1 MRDYWVANEGSQR
14 GTTMEHFKVRPL
26 SAAVA
31 TILAGISSQGMAQV
45 LDEFV
50 VTAER
55 RETALQQTPI
65 SIAAFNADTM
75 ELKGLET
82 IEDIATVTPNLD
94 IKGSRGTGN
103 VSPTYQIRGL
113 AGGGGLGERSAA
125 MYIDGVFMPR
135 TTGPYMSIVDVE
147 RIEVL
152 RGPQGTLFGRN
163 STGGAIRVFTKQPGP
178 EFDSYVRLTAGDYDR
193 QDVSAMVNVPL
204 SDTVFFRVQGGS
216 LEQDGYVQRGTQ
228 LLGSSE
234 DTLGRLQLAI
244 EPSDSLRVTFG
255 LSSTQSESD
264 GNPQDISTWDMNPT
278 LAFQGSR
285 ADWVSD
291 FLALAGQPR
300 LAVFNDQRIV
310 LDDYSMNDWC
320 FIDDPNPD
328 WDAACEQ
335 VNESDYTQ
343 FDVNLTVALTD
354 RWSFTSITG
363 LSDFESHGRTDWV
376 MLGTEMRLDDVESDV
391 VYQELQFN
399 ASWDRFDL
407 VTGMSYFQED
417 TTAGPGTAGP
427 NYERRGTSNFTTQAA
442 NGDAVAL
449 GGGPGGLFVTQNWD
463 TPQDAESIGVFA
475 NVAWHI
481 TDRLTL
487 TPGVRFA
494 YDEKKVTQI
503 RLASDDF
510 IPFGG
515 LPSQV
520 VYAEDD
526 WQDTDWRLTVDY
538 TITEDI
544 MIYATSSQA
553 YRAGAYSYQM
563 PTNPA
568 TGASLSS
575 GDAQTAAI
583 AAGTVAAFTPAESV
597 QNNEIGIR
605 SDWFDGRLRV
615 NLTYFDMAYTDRTGP
630 IQVAA
635 PGTPTGFIIQL
646 VNTGDVDLD
655 GFELEGQIAATDNIL
670 VDFSAG
676 KVNSL
681 VKDPCANNGDFL
693 FPGPVEDSYSVGGR
707 FMVPMDRGSNLTFG
721 LSYAYTGPQ
730 QTHPGATALTCF
742 NAVTGAANLFPN
754 WFFDSRYEQPDYSLV
769 NARVRYA
776 SASGNWEL
784 SVFANNL
791 TDEVYA
797 NYATRFGGGFW
808 DATALRAPPTPA
820 GAIVTNA
827 VQERSALG
835 NTMGRPREY
844 GVTFQYNFGG
854 GDSAD

>member
-1 MRDYWVANEGSQR
+1 MS
-14 GTTMEHFKVRPL
+14 HFSRRPL
-26 SAAVA
+26 SAAIA
-31 TILAGISSQGMAQV
+31 AILAGVSSQGAAQG
-45 LDEFV
+45 LDEFI

-65 SIAAFNADTM
+65 SVAAFTADTM

-82 IEDIATVTPNLD
+82 LEDIATITPNLD

-103 VSPTYQIRGL
+103 VNPTYQIRGL

-178 EFDSYVRLTAGDYDR
+178 EFESYVRLTAGDYNREDI
-193 QDVSAMVNVPL
+193 SAMINVPL
-204 SDTVFFRVQGGS
+204 GDNVFFRAQGGS
-216 LEQDGYVQRGTQ
+216 LSQDGYVQRGTQ

-234 DTLGRLQLAI
+234 DTLARLQLAI

-255 LSSTQSESD
+255 LSSTQSESN
-264 GNPQDISTWDMNPT
+264 GNPQDLATWDMNPH
-278 LAFQGSR
+278 LNFQGSR

-291 FLALAGQPR
+291 FFALVGQPR
-300 LAVFNDQRIV
+300 LDVYNDPDII
-310 LDDYSMNDWC
+310 LDDYTMPSWC
-320 FIDDPNPD
+320 FIDDADPD

-335 VNESDYTQ
+335 INESDYTQ
-343 FDVNLTVALTD
+343 FDVNLTLDLND
-354 RWSFTSITG
+354 RWTFTSITG
-363 LSDFESHGRTDWV
+363 LSDFESHGLTDWV
-376 MLGTEMRLDDVESDV
+376 MLGTERRQDDVESDV
-391 VYQELQFN
+391 VYQELQLN

-417 TTAGPGTAGP
+417 TSAGPGTAGP
-427 NYERRGTSNFTTQAA
+427 NYERRGTSNFITQAA
-442 NGDAVAL
+442 NGNGVAV
-449 GGGPGGLFVTQNWD
+449 GGGPGGLFVTQNWI

-475 NVAWHI
+475 NVTWHI
-481 TDRLTL
+481 TDRLNL
-487 TPGVRFA
+487 TPGVRWA
-494 YDEKKVTQI
+494 YDDKQVTQT
-503 RLASDDF
+503 RFASDDF
-510 IPFGG
+510 VPFGG

-520 VYAEDD
+520 VYAEKD
-526 WQDTDWRLTVDY
+526 WQDTDYRLTVDY
-538 TITEDI
+538 AITEDL
-544 MIYATSSQA
+544 MIYATSSKA
-553 YRAGAYSYQM
+553 YRAGAYSYTM

-568 TGASLSS
+568 NGASLSS

-583 AAGTVAAFTPAESV
+583 AAGTVAAFTPPESV
-597 QNNEIGIR
+597 QNDEIGIR
-605 SDWFDGRLRV
+605 SEWFDGRFRV

-655 GFELEGQIAATDNIL
+655 GYELEGQIAATDNFLI
-670 VDFSAG
+670 DFSAG
-676 KVNSL
+676 VVNSL

-693 FPGPVEDSYSVGGR
+693 FPGPVEDSYSLGGR
-707 FMVPMDRGSNLTFG
+707 FMVPMQRGGDLTFA

-730 QTHPGATALTCF
+730 QTHPGATARACF
-742 NAVTGAANLFPN
+742 NPVTGAQNFFPN
-754 WFFDSRYEQPDYSLV
+754 WFFDSRYEQPDYSLL

-776 SASGNWEL
+776 SPGGTWEL
-784 SVFANNL
+784 SLFGNNL
-791 TDEVYA
+791 TDEVYS

-808 DATALRAPPTPA
+808 DATVQTQGA
-820 GAIVTNA
+820 GNAIPD
-827 VQERSALG
+827 RSALG

-844 GVTFQYNFGG
+844 GMTFQYNFGG
-854 GDSAD
+854 GGGSAE

>member
-1 MRDYWVANEGSQR
+1 
-14 GTTMEHFKVRPL
+14 MEHFSRKPL

-31 TILAGISSQGMAQV
+31 AILAGVSSQGMAQV
-45 LDEFV
+45 LDEFI

-65 SIAAFNADTM
+65 SVAAFNADTL

-82 IEDIATVTPNLD
+82 MEDVATVTPNLD

-103 VSPTYQIRGL
+103 VSPQYQIRGL

-135 TTGPYMSIVDVE
+135 TTGPYMSIVDIE

-216 LEQDGYVQRGTQ
+216 LSQDGYVQRGTQ

-244 EPSDSLRVTFG
+244 EPSDALRVTFG

-264 GNPQDISTWDMNPT
+264 GNPQDLATWDMNPD
-278 LAFQGSR
+278 LNFQGSR

-300 LAVFNDQRIV
+300 LAVFNDPRIV
-310 LDDYSMNDWC
+310 LDDYTMNDWC
-320 FIDDPNPD
+320 FVDDANPD

-343 FDVNLTVALTD
+343 FDVNLTVDLTD

-376 MLGTEMRLDDVESDV
+376 MLGTELRLDDVESDV

-407 VTGMSYFQED
+407 VTGLSYFQED

-442 NGDAVAL
+442 NGDAVAV

-475 NVAWHI
+475 NVAWHV

-487 TPGVRFA
+487 TPGVRYA
-494 YDEKKVTQI
+494 YDDKQVTQT

-515 LPSQV
+515 LPSQT
-520 VYAEDD
+520 VYAEED

-538 TITEDI
+538 AVTEDI
-544 MIYATSSQA
+544 MIYATSSKA
-553 YRAGAYSYQM
+553 YRAGAYSYTM

-575 GDAQTAAI
+575 GEAQTAAI

-597 QNNEIGIR
+597 QNDEIGIR
-605 SDWFDGRLRV
+605 SDWFNGRFRV

-655 GFELEGQIAATDNIL
+655 GYELEGQIAATENFLI
-670 VDFSAG
+670 DFSAG

-693 FPGPVEDSYSVGGR
+693 FPGPVEDSYSIGGR
-707 FMVPMDRGSNLTFG
+707 FMVPMDRGADLTFG
-721 LSYAYTGPQ
+721 LSYSYTGPQ

-776 SASGNWEL
+776 SAGGNWEL

-791 TDEVYA
+791 TDEVYS

-808 DATALRAPPTPA
+808 DATALRAPPTPT

-827 VQERSALG
+827 VPERSALG

-854 GDSAD
+854 GGDAAE